1 MIRHP
6 KPHPKSPR
14 SSQRPRGLEGKTRT
28 PSENP
33 EPKTMKSKKSATR
46 HSLLET
52 ALGLGCILAATMPSA
67 RAASD
72 TWDGGGADG
81 NWQTTTN
88 WASDI
93 QFPGTNTNV
102 YTSLDDATFGAT
114 AGAALNLGGTV
125 NLRSLVYGVAGG
137 DAGSFT
143 VGDADDVL
151 NFTTAGGVTINAGVT
166 TGQSIGVAGTT
177 INLSTLVN
185 STTTLANNG
194 SGLLTVAGN
203 VAAVPPVGNSLLTVT
218 GSGNTTIS
226 GAITETGAGGSALL
240 KTGSGTL
247 TLSGGSVF
255 SGNAALGR
263 IPAVAAGFPLVVRE
277 GTLLLNGGT
286 HAPSGEIVIGGV
298 VTDGGAGQNAKIQV
312 DGGTFNVGS
321 WLSVGRGNGVGGV
334 LSELVANNGAI
345 VQTVNFSAG
354 FNGGNAANLPNTAV
368 TLNGTSSFTITG
380 NDANFNAGEST
391 GSRCVI
397 TLNGSSTLTRN
408 GGASLT
414 RIGMAGTGV
423 LDIASAT
430 ASANVRNLV
439 IGQGTNGVGAA
450 YNKGTLLGLPDG
462 LFLGDGSGS
471 ASYFRNDNGAAATPN
486 ATAGTIAAGI
496 GANANAVVDVV
507 SGSITGTR
515 VVAGPFNNTNA
526 NNAQFNVTGGTL
538 GTGATGFQVGD
549 NNARINKWANVNV
562 TGSGQFTNP
571 TTINLSLASNAANT
585 AILSVASGGKV
596 TADTVTAG
604 ASALAYVNFHNGE
617 LEASAGTTASLVN
630 NIDRLTV
637 HSGGMTVDTNGF
649 NKNFDA
655 VIASPDANGTT
666 TFGVTS
672 VSLSGTGTGY
682 EGRPLVKIT
691 GGGGTGATAMA
702 DFNVATGQ
710 VTGIT
715 VTSPGSGYTSAPTVT
730 VAGGGGTALT
740 ATAAI
745 GAVSG
750 GGLTKIGAGIL
761 TLTQANTF
769 TGPIAINGGK
779 LAFGGSYAANAVSVG
794 AAGTL
799 SVAQPANPVGTL
811 TVSTLSLANGA
822 TLELETNGAVSD
834 KIVVTT
840 AGGLSLG
847 TLGINLYES
856 GTSNPALAGT
866 STVFEYNTSF
876 TGGTG
881 GMSILNPRPGYSYAF
896 NDTGS
901 AITVTAT
908 AIDTDGDGMTDVY
921 ETANGLDPNDDGTVN
936 PVNGAAGNLDGDFA
950 TNYEEFLAGTAANNP
965 TSDPLNTDND
975 GLPDSWEVTY
985 FGGIAS
991 QTGTGDYDGD
1001 FDTNLQEY
1009 TNATNPT
1016 LAGSLTDSDS
1026 DGLGDGWEI
1035 LYFTNIG
1042 AKDGTA
1048 DSDADLVTD
1057 LQEYEYGSDPTDSSF
1072 SPVFAKAKNRWSFT
1086 NNLVDS
1092 VGTSNATIEN
1102 PAGTNVVTQ
1111 NPTSITF
1118 AGGAKAASQWVKLG
1132 SNLLPSRNT
1141 PCTIQLWATYN
1152 GVQNWSRVFDFHNST
1167 TETLF
1172 MSWSVAGTNGT
1183 DRVGWVDA
1191 ANLTSDNTNAYVS
1204 GSTKYHIVMTIEP
1217 SPTTPGSSLVKW
1229 YSAPEYDG
1237 VGNLAIGAPKG
1248 TATVANS
1255 LALMN
1260 DAINAIGY
1268 SAFGDNAPSATYDEV
1283 RIWDGALPQWAIQ
1296 GLHEQGPD
1304 NATQAD
1310 IDADGL
1316 PDAFEEFYFGDTV
1329 LIHGPGSNPDNDSAT
1344 NLEELLAGFDPNNAL
1359 SDPFD
1364 TDLDGLPDAWELS
1377 NFGDL
1382 DENGGTDPDG
1392 DRSNNAAELAAA
1404 SDPASYTSFPDTDS
1418 DGMSDGWETFYF
1430 GGLTDPGTSDGDGDL
1445 LSSQDEFVA
1454 NSSPADPLS
1463 PGEPDGDVDN
1473 DGLPDRW
1480 EMTWFSATNL
1490 ATQNG
1495 ANDSDGDGASNL
1507 AEYRATS
1514 NPNLSASTPTDINGD
1529 GTPDQHVFND
1539 MDATGSGVQD
1549 KDGEATMFTNRLA
1562 NTGTAIPTV
1571 DPGLDLDTAAGTLA
1585 LTTSSSDINGQA
1597 NMAQLEAIGIP
1608 LSTLGFTGTEDFRVR
1623 AHFVNMP
1630 ALGGYDQVGA
1640 YVGTSSTTMTR
1651 AAAIGG
1657 NHVALGVNTN
1667 GANDSNPTFGA
1678 AGTAGTALRDL
1689 TVVIERIGGVWAM
1702 SCNGNPSNPGAQPA
1716 FLDGLGTLQAGVF
1729 VLDENVH
1736 KTATLES
1743 FTAVSFG
1750 SSSPDADDDG
1760 MDDAWETAN
1769 FGNTLRDGTLDL
1781 DNDGLTDLAEF
1792 AFDGDPDSGAS
1803 LGTIT
1808 SALVDTNGNTQKE
1821 LTLTIAVRSGATFAA
1836 GPNGTQVAT
1845 VGGVTY
1851 TVRGSVDL
1859 ANFTS
1864 TVSHVSS
1871 SVSGNPDYDLH
1882 VFRLEGSDGLPGKGF
1897 LQALVTHP

>member
-1 MIRHP
+1 
-6 KPHPKSPR
+6 
-14 SSQRPRGLEGKTRT
+14 
-28 PSENP
+28 
-33 EPKTMKSKKSATR
+33 MKSQKSATR

-52 ALGLGCILAATMPSA
+52 ALGLGCVLAVTMPSA

-72 TWDGGGADG
+72 TWDGGGADA
-81 NWQTTTN
+81 NWQNFSN
-88 WASDI
+88 WASDT
-93 QFPGTNTNV
+93 QFPGTNANV
-102 YTSLDDATFGAT
+102 FSSSDDATFGDT
-114 AGAALNLGGTV
+114 VGAALNLGGTI

-137 DAGSFT
+137 NAGAFT

-151 NFTTAGGVTINAGVT
+151 NFSSAGGVTINAGVT
-166 TGQSIGVAGTT
+166 TAQSIGVAGTT

-203 VAAVPPVGNSLLTVT
+203 VVAVPPVGNSLLTVT
-218 GSGNTTIS
+218 GSGNTAIT

-255 SGNAALGR
+255 SGAGAIGR
-263 IPAVAAGFPLVVRE
+263 VPAVAAGFPLVVRA
-277 GTLLLNGGT
+277 GTLVLNGGT
-286 HAPSGEIVIGGV
+286 HAPDGEIVIGGV
-298 VTDGGAGQNAKIQV
+298 VADGGAGQNARIQV
-312 DGGTFNVGS
+312 DSGTLNVNN
-321 WLSVGRGNGVGGV
+321 WLSVGRGNGVGV
-334 LSELVANNGAI
+334 ALSELVANNGAI
-345 VQTVNFSAG
+345 IQALNFSAG
-354 FNGGNAANLPNTAV
+354 FNAGNGANLPNTAV
-368 TLNGTSSFTITG
+368 TLNGTSSLTVTS
-380 NDANFNAGEST
+380 NNANFVAGESA
-391 GSRCVI
+391 GSRCLF

-414 RIGMAGTGV
+414 RIGVSGTGV

-471 ASYFRNDNGAAATPN
+471 ASYFRNDNGTAATPN

-496 GANANAVVDVV
+496 GPNSNAVVDVV

-515 VVAGPFNNTNA
+515 VIAGAFNTNS
-526 NNAQFNVTGGTL
+526 NNSQYNVTGGTL

-549 NNARINKWANVNV
+549 NNTRINKWANVNV

-585 AILSVASGGKV
+585 AILSVTAGGKV

-604 ASALAYVNFHNGE
+604 AAALAYVNFNGGE

-637 HSGGMTVDTNGF
+637 HAGGMTVDTNGF
-649 NKNFDA
+649 NKTFDA
-655 VIASPDANGTT
+655 VIASPDANGST

-682 EGRPLVKIT
+682 EGRPVVKIT

-702 DFNVATGQ
+702 DFDVATGQ
-710 VTGIT
+710 VTGVTI
-715 VTSPGSGYTSAPTVT
+715 TSPGSGYTSAPTVT
-730 VAGGGGTALT
+730 VAGGGGSALT
-740 ATAAI
+740 ATASI

-750 GGLTKIGAGIL
+750 GGFTKTGSGTL

-779 LAFGGSYAANAVSVG
+779 LAMGGSYAANAVSVG
-794 AAGTL
+794 GAGTL

-811 TVSTLSLANGA
+811 TVPSLALANGA
-822 TLELETNGAVSD
+822 TLELETNGVVSD
-834 KIVVTT
+834 KIVVTS

-856 GTSNPALAGT
+856 GTSTPALAGT
-866 STVFEYNTSF
+866 STLFEYNTSF

-881 GMSILNPRPGYSYAF
+881 GMTILNPRPGYSYAF

-908 AIDTDGDGMTDVY
+908 AIDTDGDGMTDIY

-950 TNYEEFLAGTAANNP
+950 TNLEEFIAGTAANNSS
-965 TSDPLNTDND
+965 SDPLNTDND
-975 GLPDSWEVTY
+975 GLPDSWEVTN
-985 FGGIAS
+985 FGGIAA
-991 QTGTGDYDGD
+991 QTGAGDFDGD
-1001 FDTNLQEY
+1001 FDTNAQEY
-1009 TNATNPT
+1009 ANATNPT
-1016 LAGSLTDSDS
+1016 LAGSLTDADG

-1035 LYFTNIG
+1035 LYFTTTG

-1057 LQEYEYGSDPTDSSF
+1057 LQEYRYGSDPTDSSF
-1072 SPVFAKAKNRWSFT
+1072 SPIFAKAKNRWSFT
-1086 NNLVDS
+1086 NNLLDS
-1092 VGTSNATIEN
+1092 VGGSHATIEN

-1118 AGGAKAASQWVKLG
+1118 AGGAKAASQWVRLG
-1132 SNLLPSRNT
+1132 GNLLPSRNT
-1141 PCTIQLWATYN
+1141 PCTIQLWATYT
-1152 GVQNWSRVFDFHNST
+1152 GVQNWSRIFDFHSST

-1191 ANLTSDNTNAYVS
+1191 ANLTSDNTNNYVA
-1204 GSTKYHIVMTIEP
+1204 GATKYHIVMTIEP

-1229 YSAPEYDG
+1229 YSAPAYDG
-1237 VGNLAIGAPKG
+1237 AGNLAIGAPKG

-1268 SAFGDNAPSATYDEV
+1268 SPWPDNAPSATYDEF

-1304 NATQAD
+1304 NATQVD
-1310 IDADGL
+1310 SDNDGL
-1316 PDAFEEFYFGDTV
+1316 PDAFEEFYFGDGV
-1329 LIHGPGSNPDNDSAT
+1329 LIHGPASNPDGDSAT
-1344 NLEELLAGFDPNNAL
+1344 NLQELLAGFNPNSAL

-1364 TDLDGLPDAWELS
+1364 TDLDGLPDAWELE
-1377 NFGDL
+1377 NFADL
-1382 DENGGTDPDG
+1382 AQTAGGDPDG
-1392 DRSNNAAELAAA
+1392 DRSDNSAELAAGT
-1404 SDPASYTSFPDTDS
+1404 DPASRTSFPDSDS
-1418 DGMSDGWETFYF
+1418 DGMSDGWEVFHF
-1430 GGLTDPGTSDGDGDL
+1430 GDLSDAGTSDGDGDL
-1445 LSSQDEFVA
+1445 LNSLAEFVA
-1454 NSSPADPLS
+1454 DSAPANPLS
-1463 PGEPDGDVDN
+1463 PGVPDGDADN

-1480 EMTWFSATNL
+1480 ETTWFSASNL
-1490 ATQNG
+1490 ATQTG
-1495 ANDSDGDGASNL
+1495 AADSDGDGASNL

-1514 NPNLSASTPTDINGD
+1514 NPTLLASTPTDINGD
-1529 GTPDQHVFND
+1529 GAADQHVFND

-1549 KDGEATMFTNRLA
+1549 KDGEATMFTHRLA

-1571 DPGLDLDTAAGTLA
+1571 DPDLDLDTAAGTLA
-1585 LTTSSSDINGQA
+1585 LTTSSSDINGQL
-1597 NMAQLEAIGIP
+1597 NMAELEAIGIP
-1608 LSTLGFTGTEDFRVR
+1608 LSTLGFTGNEDFRVR
-1623 AHFVNMP
+1623 AHYVNVP

-1640 YVGTSSTTMTR
+1640 YVGTSSTSMTR

-1667 GANDSNPTFGA
+1667 GTNDSAPTFGA
-1678 AGTAGTALRDL
+1678 AGTAGAPLRDL
-1689 TVVIERIGGVWAM
+1689 TVVIERIGGVWSM
-1702 SCNGNPSNPGAQPA
+1702 SCNGNPSSPGVQPA

-1729 VLDENVH
+1729 VLDQNAQ
-1736 KTATLES
+1736 KTVALES

-1769 FGNTLRDGTLDL
+1769 FGNTSRDGTLDL
-1781 DNDGLTDLAEF
+1781 DQDGLSDLAEF
-1792 AFDGDPDSGAS
+1792 AFGGDPDSGAS
-1803 LGTIT
+1803 RGTIT
-1808 SALVDTNGNTQKE
+1808 SALVDTNGNAQKE

-1859 ANFTS
+1859 ANFTG

-1871 SVSGNPDYDLH
+1871 AVSANPDYDLH

-1897 LQALVTHP
+1897 LQALATHP

>member
-1 MIRHP
+1 
-6 KPHPKSPR
+6 
-14 SSQRPRGLEGKTRT
+14 
-28 PSENP
+28 
-33 EPKTMKSKKSATR
+33 
-46 HSLLET
+46 
-52 ALGLGCILAATMPSA
+52 MPSA

-81 NWQTTTN
+81 NWQTATN

-93 QFPGTNTNV
+93 QFPGTNANV
-102 YTSLDDATFGAT
+102 FTSLDDATFGAT
-114 AGAALNLGGTV
+114 AGGTLNLGTTINV
-125 NLRSLVYGVAGG
+125 RSLIYGVAGG
-137 DAGSFT
+137 DAGAFT

-151 NFTTAGGVTINAGVT
+151 NFTTAGGVTVNAGVT
-166 TGQSIGVAGTT
+166 TGQALGLGGTT
-177 INLSTLVN
+177 INLSTVVN

-194 SGLLTVAGN
+194 TGLLAVAGN
-203 VAAVPPVGNSLLTVT
+203 VVAVPPLGNSLLTVT
-218 GSGNTTIS
+218 GSGNTAIS

-240 KTGSGTL
+240 KTGAGTL

-263 IPAVAAGFPLVVRE
+263 IPAAAAGFPLVVRE

-286 HAPSGEIVIGGV
+286 HAPDGEIVIGGV
-298 VTDGGAGQNAKIQV
+298 VADGGAGQNAKIQV
-312 DGGTFNVGS
+312 DSGTFNVNN
-321 WLSVGRGNGVGGV
+321 WLSVGRGNGVGGAV
-334 LSELVANNGAI
+334 SELVANNSAI
-345 VQTVNFSAG
+345 IQAVNLSAG
-354 FNGGNAANLPNTAV
+354 FNGGNAANLPNTAI
-368 TLNGTSSFTITG
+368 TLNGTSAMTVTS
-380 NDANFNAGEST
+380 NNSNFHVAESP

-397 TLNGSSTLTRN
+397 TLNGSASLTRN
-408 GGASLT
+408 GAASGS

-423 LDIASAT
+423 LNIASAT
-430 ASANVRNLV
+430 ASANVRNLI
-439 IGQGTNGVGAA
+439 IGQGTNGVGAT

-471 ASYFRNDNGAAATPN
+471 ASYFRNDNGTAPTPN

-562 TGSGQFTNP
+562 TGTGQFTNP
-571 TTINLSLASNAANT
+571 TTINLSLANNAANT
-585 AILSVASGGKV
+585 AILSVAAGGTV
-596 TADTVTAG
+596 TADTITAG
-604 ASALAYVNFHNGE
+604 GAALAYVNFNNGT
-617 LEASAGTTASLVN
+617 LQASAGTTASLIN
-630 NIDRLTV
+630 NVDRLTV
-637 HSGGMTVDTNGF
+637 HSGGMTVNTNSF
-649 NKNFDA
+649 NKNLDA
-655 VIASPDANGTT
+655 VIASPDADGTT

-682 EGRPLVKIT
+682 EGRPVVKIT

-702 DFNVATGQ
+702 DFNPATGE
-710 VTGIT
+710 VTGVT
-715 VTSPGSGYTSAPTVT
+715 LTSPGSGYTSAPTVT

-740 ATAAI
+740 ATAAV

-750 GGLTKIGAGIL
+750 GGLTKTGSGTL

-769 TGPIAINGGK
+769 TGPIAIDGGK

-799 SVAQPANPVGTL
+799 LVAQPANPVGTL
-811 TVSTLSLANGA
+811 TVPSLALTNGA
-822 TLELETNGAVSD
+822 TLELETNGVVSD
-834 KIVVTT
+834 KIVVTS

-856 GTSNPALAGT
+856 GTATPALAGT

-876 TGGTG
+876 TGGTL
-881 GMSILNPRPGYSYAF
+881 GMSILNPRPGFSYAF

-921 ETANGLDPNDDGTVN
+921 ETANGLDPNDNGSIN
-936 PVNGAAGNLDGDFA
+936 PVNGATGNLDGDFA
-950 TNYEEFLAGTAANNP
+950 TNYEEFLAGTGANNAL
-965 TSDPLNTDND
+965 SDPLNTDND
-975 GLPDSWEVTY
+975 GLPDSWELTY
-985 FGGIAS
+985 FGGIAA
-991 QTGTGDYDGD
+991 QTGAGDYDGD
-1001 FDTNLQEY
+1001 FDTNLQEF
-1009 TNATNPT
+1009 TNTTNPA

-1048 DSDADLVTD
+1048 DSDTDLVTD
-1057 LQEYEYGSDPTDSSF
+1057 LQEYKYGSNPTDSSF
-1072 SPVFAKAKNRWSFT
+1072 SPIFAKAKNRWSFT
-1086 NNLVDS
+1086 NDLIDS

-1102 PAGTNVVTQ
+1102 LAGTNVVTQ

-1141 PCTIQLWATYN
+1141 PCTIQLWATYT

-1167 TETLF
+1167 AETLF

-1191 ANLTSDNTNAYVS
+1191 ANLTSDNTNGYLS
-1204 GSTKYHIVMTIEP
+1204 GATKYHIVMTIEP
-1217 SPTTPGSSLVKW
+1217 SPVTPGSSLVKW

-1237 VGNLAIGAPKG
+1237 VTNLAIGAPKG
-1248 TATVANS
+1248 SVTVANS

-1268 SAFGDNAPSATYDEV
+1268 SAFADNAPSATYDEV
-1283 RIWDGALPQWAIQ
+1283 RIWDGALPQWAVQ
-1296 GLHEQGPD
+1296 GLHEQGAD
-1304 NATQAD
+1304 NAAQPDTD
-1310 IDADGL
+1310 TDGL
-1316 PDAFEEFYFGDTV
+1316 PDAFEEFYFGDGV
-1329 LIHGPGSNPDNDSAT
+1329 LTHGPASNPDSDSAT
-1344 NLEELLAGFDPNNAL
+1344 NLEELLAGSNPNSAL

-1392 DRSNNAAELAAA
+1392 DLSANAAELAATT
-1404 SDPASYTSFPDTDS
+1404 DPASYTSFPDSDT

-1430 GGLTDPGTSDGDGDL
+1430 GDLSDAGGSDGDGDL
-1445 LSSQDEFVA
+1445 LNSLAEFVA
-1454 NSSPADPLS
+1454 KGSPVNPLS
-1463 PGEPDGDVDN
+1463 PGVPDGDADN

-1480 EMTWFSATNL
+1480 ETTWFSATNL
-1490 ATQNG
+1490 ATQTG
-1495 ANDSDGDGASNL
+1495 AADSDGDGASNL

-1514 NPNLSASTPTDINGD
+1514 DPTLLASTPTDINGD
-1529 GTPDQHVFND
+1529 GTADQHVFND

-1549 KDGEATMFTNRLA
+1549 KDAEATMFTNRLA
-1562 NTGTAIPTV
+1562 NSGTAIPTV
-1571 DPGLDLDTAAGTLA
+1571 DPGLDLDTTAGTLA
-1585 LTTSSSDINGQA
+1585 LTTSSSDINNQL
-1597 NMAQLEAIGIP
+1597 NMAELEAIGIP
-1608 LSTLGFTGTEDFRVR
+1608 LSALGFTGNQDFRVR

-1640 YVGTSSTTMTR
+1640 YVGTSTTSMTR
-1651 AAAIGG
+1651 SGAIGG

-1667 GANDSNPTFGA
+1667 TVTDSNPTFGA
-1678 AGTAGTALRDL
+1678 VGSAGSALRDL

-1702 SCNGNPSNPGAQPA
+1702 SCNGNASNPGAQPA
-1716 FLDGLGTLQAGVF
+1716 FLDGLATLQAGVF
-1729 VLDENVH
+1729 VLDQNVH
-1736 KTATLES
+1736 KTVTLES

-1750 SSSPDADDDG
+1750 VSSPDADNDG
-1760 MDDAWETAN
+1760 MDDAWETAK
-1769 FGNTLRDGTLDL
+1769 FGNTSRDGTLDF
-1781 DNDGLTDLAEF
+1781 DGDGVIDLLEF
-1792 AFDGDPDSGAS
+1792 AFNGDPASGAS

-1808 SALVDTNGNTQKE
+1808 SALVDTNANLQKE

-1836 GPNGTQVAT
+1836 GPNGTQLAT
-1845 VGGVTY
+1845 VNGVTY
-1851 TVRGSVDL
+1851 TVRGSLDL
-1859 ANFTS
+1859 ASFTS
-1864 TVSHVSS
+1864 PVSHVG
-1871 SVSGNPDYDLH
+1871 SVASGDPDYDLH
-1882 VFRLEGSDGLPGKGF
+1882 TFRLDVSEGLPGKGF
-1897 LQALVTHP
+1897 LQAVVTHP